1 MLKIGDFS
9 KLSRCSVRM
18 LRHYDEIGL
27 LEPAEIDRFTGYR
40 YYSEAQ
46 LTVIGQIIS
55 LRGMG
60 FSLAAIGEM
69 LKLDDPERLDSF
81 YAIRQAELRALA
93 SDTEEKLRLLDTA
106 RKRLR
111 KEGNM
116 DHSVSIRT
124 LPERYAACVRMTIPR
139 YEAEGMVWGV
149 LCEET
154 ARMNLIPADPCLCSV
169 TFHDGEF
176 KERDVDVEAQKTVRG
191 QYPDTEHVQ
200 FKLLPPVTFASTVYQ
215 GPYEKI
221 GEANAAVAAWV
232 RDNGYTYDG
241 PAFNIYHISPH
252 ETKDPEQFVT
262 EVCYPVKKAD
272 A

>member
-1 MLKIGDFS
+1 MLKIGEFS
-9 KLSRCSVRM
+9 KLSRVSIRM
-18 LRHYDEIGL
+18 LRRYNEVGL
-27 LEPAEIDRFTGYR
+27 LLPAETDPITGYR

-46 LTVIGQIIS
+46 LPAAGRITA
-55 LRGMG
+55 LRDMG
-60 FSLAAIGEM
+60 FGLAAIEQ
-69 LKLDDPERLDSF
+69 LLATWEEPVALEAALAQR
-81 YAIRQAELRALA
+81 RLRALE
-93 SDTEEKLRLLDTA
+93 TLRQ
-106 RKRLR
+106 RLR
-111 KEGNM
+111 KEDNAM
-116 DHSVSIRT
+116 DYTVNLKT
-124 LPERYAACVRMTIPR
+124 LPQRQAACLRMTIPT
-139 YEAEGMVWGV
+139 YDQEGTLWQILMQ
-149 LCEET
+149 ET
-154 ARMNLIPADPCLCSV
+154 AHLNLQPDDPCYCSV

-200 FKLLPPVTFASTVYQ
+200 FKQLPPVTFASTVYQ

-262 EVCYPVKKAD
+262 EVCYPVKKAET
-272 A
+272 

>member
-1 MLKIGDFS
+1 MNLQ
-9 KLSRCSVRM
+9 
-18 LRHYDEIGL
+18 
-27 LEPAEIDRFTGYR
+27 P
-40 YYSEAQ
+40 
-46 LTVIGQIIS
+46 
-55 LRGMG
+55 
-60 FSLAAIGEM
+60 
-69 LKLDDPERLDSF
+69 DDPC
-81 YAIRQAELRALA
+81 Y
-93 SDTEEKLRLLDTA
+93 
-106 RKRLR
+106 
-111 KEGNM
+111 
-116 DHSVSIRT
+116 
-124 LPERYAACVRMTIPR
+124 
-139 YEAEGMVWGV
+139 
-149 LCEET
+149 
-154 ARMNLIPADPCLCSV
+154 CSV

-176 KERDVDVEAQKTVRG
+176 KEGDVDVEAQKTVRG